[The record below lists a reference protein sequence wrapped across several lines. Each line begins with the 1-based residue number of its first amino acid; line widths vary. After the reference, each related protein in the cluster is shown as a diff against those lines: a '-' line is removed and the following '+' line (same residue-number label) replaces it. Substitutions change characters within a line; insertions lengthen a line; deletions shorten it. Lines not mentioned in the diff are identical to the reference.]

1 MLCWS
6 FCIIFLWTYI
16 CTCTFTVQYCFEWL
30 QQETAN
36 TGKTKIGENA
46 IKKKNSLFCSFVRK
60 LFYSGTGYFYIFTR
74 TCTPHLWKYISTTT
88 HWISSIY
95 DMNWISLI
103 IWKCL
108 ISGLPKFSSINP
120 YNQCFGLIL
129 AYITLQRLYKFIGVT

>member
-60 LFYSGTGYFYIFTR
+60 LFYSETVFFYIFTR
-74 TCTPHLWKYISTTT
+74 TCTPNLWKYIY
-88 HWISSIY
+88 IY
-95 DMNWISLI
+95 I
-103 IWKCL
+103 
-108 ISGLPKFSSINP
+108 
-120 YNQCFGLIL
+120 YNNLFRDHSWNNYNALNIL
-129 AYITLQRLYKFIGVT
+129 YLWYELNNSDYLKVSNLWTP